1 MVLPDGAQTVNL
13 GASLPG
19 FAVMLILAVPF
30 TLPAS
35 QTQIA

>member
-1 MVLPDGAQTVNL
+1 VKLVD
-13 GASLPG
+13 SLPG
-19 FAVMLILAVPF
+19 FAPILIFALPF